1 MKLLVQLL
9 VPEPKLNRQREPEAS
24 KAPRFCKPLLLSVVK
39 ERMERREDKKVYR
52 EEMIKGLMREREG
65 VVFIQKGKVKV

>member
-1 MKLLVQLL
+1 
-9 VPEPKLNRQREPEAS
+9 
-24 KAPRFCKPLLLSVVK
+24 
-39 ERMERREDKKVYR
+39 MERREDKKVYR